1 MLISFVGQAAQ
12 VIGFILL
19 LVTAIG
25 GLGRFFI
32 FNPLRREI
40 KEATRQI
47 QIDSNGGLSLPDV
60 AKKLDKME
68 TRQNHVEEK
77 LDLVIELLRK

>member
-1 MLISFVGQAAQ
+1 MNFFSDANNVL
-12 VIGFILL
+12 GFILG
-19 LVTAIG
+19 VSAIVSG
-25 GLGRFFI
+25 VGKFLI

-60 AKKLDKME
+60 AKKLNVVEK
-68 TRQNHVEEK
+68 RQKDVESK
-77 LDLVIELLRK
+77 IDLIVELLRKK